1 LVVAATMWVAAA
13 LALGTALVV
22 PILWL
27 DDDRQET
34 ESRVVFAL
42 ASIAAVAL
50 FLGSG
55 PVAYWIARRR
65 WLLALPLMGLAVWG
79 IGIVIAYAT

>member
-22 PILWL
+22 PMMWL
-27 DDDRQET
+27 DDDRQQT

-65 WLLALPLMGLAVWG
+65 WLLALPLIGVAVWG
-79 IGIVIAYAT
+79 IGSVIAYAT